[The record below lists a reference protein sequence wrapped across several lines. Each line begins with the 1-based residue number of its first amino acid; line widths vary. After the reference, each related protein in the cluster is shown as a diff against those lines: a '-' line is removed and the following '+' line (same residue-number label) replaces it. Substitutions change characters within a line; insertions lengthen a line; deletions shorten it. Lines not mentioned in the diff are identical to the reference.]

1 MISRKTYDIVIVGA
15 GIVGLATARAI
26 VHAAPSLNI
35 AVIEKEDGVAR
46 HQTGHN
52 SGVLHTGIYYKPGS
66 LKATNCTRGRAEMVA
81 FCQEEG
87 IAHEICGK
95 VIVATRDEELG
106 PLAELERRAEQNGVR
121 AARIDQKQL
130 KELEPEAIGIEGLH
144 VPDAGIVDY
153 KEVAARLRERLSE
166 VGVDF
171 HFGTRVVGLSQRESD
186 VFIETDHGRIVCRFV
201 VNCGG
206 LQSDRLAALGGADH
220 GVQIVPF
227 RGEYYELTE
236 EARGLVRNLIY
247 PVPRPEF
254 PFLGVHFTR
263 GIHGDVECGPNAVLN
278 GGREEYEKGA
288 INPTDLAETLT
299 FPGFLRLA
307 AKYYQAGAEEM
318 VRSLSKKAFLK
329 AVQALVPKVRDHHLV
344 PAPAG
349 IRAQAVSRDGKLL
362 DDFAIVE
369 SEFVLSVINAPS
381 PAATASLMIGK
392 YVAAR
397 TESALTDRI
406 PFC

>member
-1 MISRKTYDIVIVGA
+1 MDGNHSFDLVIVGA

-26 VHAAPSLNI
+26 HRAAPTLSLC
-35 AVIEKEDGVAR
+35 VIEKEDGVAR

-66 LKATNCTRGRAEMVA
+66 LKARNCTQGRAEMVA

-95 VIVATRDEELG
+95 VIVATREAELD
-106 PLAELERRAEQNGVR
+106 PLAELARRAGENGVT
-121 AARIDQKQL
+121 AERIDQKQL
-130 KELEPEAIGIEGLH
+130 AELEPEAVGIAGLH

-153 KEVAARLRERLSE
+153 KEVSSRLKERLVE
-166 VGVDF
+166 AGV
-171 HFGTRVVGLSQRESD
+171 HVLLGTQVVGLSQRGQD
-186 VFIETDHGRIVCRFV
+186 VFVETTAGRVTCRFV
-201 VNCGG
+201 INCGG

-236 EARGLVRNLIY
+236 DARGLVRNLIY

-288 INPTDLAETLT
+288 INLTDLAETLT

-329 AVQALVPKVRDHHLV
+329 AVQALIPKVQDRHLI

-362 DDFAIVE
+362 DDFAIHE
-369 SEFVLSVINAPS
+369 SPYVLSVINAPS

-392 YVAAR
+392 HIAERA
-397 TESALTDRI
+397 EEALRDRVS
-406 PFC
+406 FR